1 MKNFIEVFKGN
12 NVPEFESIK
21 LINSK
26 PQPTNFK
33 KLLT

>member
-1 MKNFIEVFKGN
+1 MKNFIEVFKRN
-12 NVPEFESIK
+12 NVSEFESIK

-26 PQPTNFK
+26 PQPPNFK